1 MKNKSRTS
9 LVLMELII
17 TILLFSISSAV
28 CVKLF
33 VQAHII
39 TNKTEELNHA
49 VEKSQSFAEIFRA
62 ANGNIDSLFA
72 IYDDAVTD
80 GKSYMQVYY
89 DSEFIETT
97 EPANASYVCN
107 IKVKIENKLSY
118 ITIQFVRLKDQ
129 NEIYL
134 LDATK
139 FINTQ

>member
-62 ANGNIDSLFA
+62 TNGDIESLIT

-80 GKSYMQVYY
+80 KKSYIQFYY
-89 DSEFIETT
+89 DSDFCETT
-97 EPANASYVCN
+97 EPSNASYVCN
-107 IKVKIENKLSY
+107 IHFKTENKLSY
-118 ITIQFVRLKDQ
+118 IAIQFVSLKDQ
-129 NEIYL
+129 HEIYSL
-134 LDATK
+134 NASK
-139 FINTQ
+139 FIR

>member
-139 FINTQ
+139 FINAQ